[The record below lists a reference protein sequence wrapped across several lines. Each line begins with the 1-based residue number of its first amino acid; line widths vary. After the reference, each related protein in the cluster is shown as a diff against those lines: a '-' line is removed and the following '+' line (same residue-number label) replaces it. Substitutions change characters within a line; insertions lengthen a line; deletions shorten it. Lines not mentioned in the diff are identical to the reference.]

1 MGTILL
7 CGEIPTFLEFVSLP
21 LVKSEN
27 LAHSENLAQSENA
40 VFDLGLWG
48 YRRCLYVRIKRMTF
62 REEANGN
69 KE

>member
-21 LVKSEN
+21 LVK
-27 LAHSENLAQSENA
+27 SENLAQSENA